1 MKRLLLLIS
10 LICAVPM
17 VAGIHSPA
25 NAGNQTV
32 TKKGSS
38 LSSSN
43 GQKKK
48 AAFKQGQ
55 PADMTT
61 PSPSAA
67 PSTPVPDPSAVPS
80 TPVTPE
86 LPTPTPG
93 ASTPAT
99 PGAGTPAAPDSVAPE
114 PSNKAVPD
122 PSGSAAPVTGGSS
135 NMEET
140 QKLRMQLDGI
150 SRQEFDI
157 KCPCYGSLSPGM
169 TIFNPAG
176 YGADNNTIFLS
187 GSYQNRTRF
196 TNTSDGE
203 LGIGIGLGDA
213 RNAIGAEISY
223 TIDSF
228 GRSQGFGS
236 GGFNAKIHKAFSDD
250 FSVALGWNRFA
261 SVKFN
266 GGANGAFDYPKNSY
280 YLSASKIFSTTENV
294 DSFLSRIAVTGG
306 VGSGTF
312 LSERTLQDAFA
323 QGRDA
328 TGLNVFGSLG
338 LRIAKP
344 LSAVVEWTGQD
355 LAAGL
360 SLVPFDGF
368 PLVIS
373 PSFRDI
379 TGAGNGSRFVL
390 GTGIAYT
397 F

>member
-17 VAGIHSPA
+17 VAGFSSPA

-43 GQKKK
+43 SQKKK
-48 AAFKQGQ
+48 VALKQGQ
-55 PADMTT
+55 PADLTT
-61 PSPSAA
+61 PSPSAV
-67 PSTPVPDPSAVPS
+67 PSVPAPSAVPS

-86 LPTPTPG
+86 LPAPNPG
-93 ASTPAT
+93 ASTPSPT
-99 PGAGTPAAPDSVAPE
+99 PTSTGG
-114 PSNKAVPD
+114 D
-122 PSGSAAPVTGGSS
+122 PSAAPVAGGTPS
-135 NMEET
+135 MEQT

-150 SRQEFDI
+150 TRQEFDI
-157 KCPCYGSLSPGM
+157 KCPCYGTLSPGM

-176 YGADNNTIFLS
+176 FGADNNTVFLS

-250 FSVALGWNRFA
+250 FSVAVGWNRFA

-280 YLSASKIFSTTENV
+280 YLSATKVFATTENV
-294 DSFLSRIAVTGG
+294 DSFLSRIALTAG

-312 LSERTLQDAFA
+312 LSERTIQDAFA
-323 QGRDA
+323 AGKDP
-328 TGLNVFGSLG
+328 TGLNVFGSAG
-338 LRIAKP
+338 FRIAKP

-360 SLVPFDGF
+360 SFVPFEGF

-390 GTGIAYT
+390 GTGLAYT

>member
-17 VAGIHSPA
+17 VAGFSSPA

-32 TKKGSS
+32 AKKGSS

-48 AAFKQGQ
+48 VALKQGQ
-55 PADMTT
+55 PADLTT
-61 PSPSAA
+61 PAPSAVPGTPE
-67 PSTPVPDPSAVPS
+67 PSTVPS

-86 LPTPTPG
+86 LPAPNPG
-93 ASTPAT
+93 ASSPA
-99 PGAGTPAAPDSVAPE
+99 PSPAGGAP
-114 PSNKAVPD
+114 
-122 PSGSAAPVTGGSS
+122 SAAPVAGGTPS
-135 NMEET
+135 MEET

-150 SRQEFDI
+150 TRQEFDI
-157 KCPCYGSLSPGM
+157 KCPCYGTLSPGM

-176 YGADNNTIFLS
+176 FGADNNTVFLS

-250 FSVALGWNRFA
+250 FSVAVGWNRFA

-280 YLSASKIFSTTENV
+280 YLSATKVFATTENV
-294 DSFLSRIAVTGG
+294 DSFLSRIALTAG

-312 LSERTLQDAFA
+312 LSERTIQDAFA

-328 TGLNVFGSLG
+328 TGLNVFGSAG
-338 LRIAKP
+338 FRIAKP

-360 SLVPFDGF
+360 SFVPFEGF

>member
-17 VAGIHSPA
+17 VAGISSPA

-38 LSSSN
+38 LSSSS
-43 GQKKK
+43 GQKQRT
-48 AAFKQGQ
+48 ALKQGQ
-55 PADMTT
+55 PADLTS
-61 PSPSAA
+61 PSPSII
-67 PSTPVPDPSAVPS
+67 PG

-86 LPTPTPG
+86 LPSPTP
-93 ASTPAT
+93 S
-99 PGAGTPAAPDSVAPE
+99 SVAPA
-114 PSNKAVPD
+114 PSEVAPAPVS
-122 PSGSAAPVTGGSS
+122 SGSTSG
-135 NMEET
+135 MEDT
-140 QKLRMQLDGI
+140 QKLRMQLDGV

-176 YGADNNTIFLS
+176 FGADNNTVFLS

-196 TNTSDGE
+196 TNSSDGE
-203 LGIGIGLGDA
+203 LGIGIGIGDA
-213 RNAIGAEISY
+213 RKFVGAELSY

-250 FSVALGWNRFA
+250 FSVAAGWNRFA
-261 SVKFN
+261 SVRLN
-266 GGANGAFDYPKNSY
+266 GGTGAAFDYPKNSY
-280 YLSASKIFSTTENV
+280 YLSATKVFATTENV
-294 DSFLSRIAVTGG
+294 DSFLSRIALTAG

-312 LSERTLQDAFA
+312 LSDRTIQDAFTA
-323 QGRDA
+323 GRDA
-328 TGLNVFGSLG
+328 TGLNVFGSAG
-338 LRIAKP
+338 FRIAKP
-344 LSAVVEWTGQD
+344 LSAIVEWTGQD

-360 SLVPFDGF
+360 SFVPFEGF

-390 GTGIAYT
+390 GTGLAYT

>member
-17 VAGIHSPA
+17 VAGISSPA
-25 NAGNQTV
+25 NAGNQTA
-32 TKKGSS
+32 TKKESS

-48 AAFKQGQ
+48 TALKQGQ
-55 PADMTT
+55 PADAA
-61 PSPSAA
+61 PSPSA
-67 PSTPVPDPSAVPS
+67 VPDPTAVPS
-80 TPVTPE
+80 APVTPE
-86 LPTPTPG
+86 LPAPTPEAVPSPTDAAPKADG
-93 ASTPAT
+93 A
-99 PGAGTPAAPDSVAPE
+99 PAAVGS
-114 PSNKAVPD
+114 PS
-122 PSGSAAPVTGGSS
+122 
-135 NMEET
+135 MEET

-157 KCPCYGSLSPGM
+157 KCPCYGTLSPGM

-176 YGADNNTIFLS
+176 FGADNNTIFLS

-203 LGIGIGLGDA
+203 LGIGYGFGDA
-213 RNAIGAEISY
+213 KNFIGAEISY

-250 FSVALGWNRFA
+250 FSVAAGWNRFA
-261 SVKFN
+261 SVRFN
-266 GGANGAFDYPKNSY
+266 GGAGGNLDYPRNSY
-280 YLSASKIFSTTENV
+280 YLAATKVFATTENV
-294 DSFLSRIAVTGG
+294 DSFLSRIALTAG
-306 VGSGTF
+306 VGSGAF
-312 LSERTLQDAFA
+312 LPERTLQDAFA

-328 TGLNVFGSLG
+328 TGLNVFGSAG

-360 SLVPFDGF
+360 SFVPFEGF

-390 GTGIAYT
+390 GTGLAYT